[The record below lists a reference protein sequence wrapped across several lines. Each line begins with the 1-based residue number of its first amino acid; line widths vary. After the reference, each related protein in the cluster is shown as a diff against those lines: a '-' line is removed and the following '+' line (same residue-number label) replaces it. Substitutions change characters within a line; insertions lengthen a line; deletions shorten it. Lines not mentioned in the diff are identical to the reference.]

1 VRAPGSRQTRFAGHR
16 KGERGLSGATGAVR
30 IAMLPATNQRSTN
43 QEVNMSTT
51 ATDVVLEPAAQEF
64 AGGIYA

>member
-1 VRAPGSRQTRFAGHR
+1 
-16 KGERGLSGATGAVR
+16 
-30 IAMLPATNQRSTN
+30 MLPATNQRSTN